1 MKALEHGPKTP
12 KKKADA
18 ARLMKMWCCSAN
30 DAKTSLVH
38 PLIPGGGRTLTCH
51 LVRRRYRH
59 DKCVLCYQH
68 DRAERAGEYIAS
80 AVNDGLMGPPVWGAK
95 KDPRLLKELV
105 ARLDATDDDEIA
117 GGDALADDVPTSED
131 QPECEDTDGPLL
143 ELPQPFCAMKHMG
156 CKGCV
161 DQLRRAGKL
170 HLRGGCPLCD
180 DLLQR
185 SKMGMAPAG
194 APQKLYCTD
203 VFGGFAST
211 AKLERGKA
219 EIEETCG
226 KRGEKSIFFSCSKAT
241 LDLFEA
247 LTTHHIQGVAAY
259 RYDGDIDASER
270 RKVLARFKKHAGGAV
285 LFATVQTA
293 GVGLNIVEAN
303 NVVFT
308 DRWFNPAVHSQVR
321 RPRQIYAIDAMV
333 TRRRPRRPRT
343 ARTASARR
351 GPCA

>member
-1 MKALEHGPKTP
+1 MSFCGPALPPRQGRY
-12 KKKADA
+12 A
-18 ARLMKMWCCSAN
+18 SA
-30 DAKTSLVH
+30 
-38 PLIPGGGRTLTCH
+38 
-51 LVRRRYRH
+51 
-59 DKCVLCYQH
+59 

-95 KDPRLLKELV
+95 KDPGLQKLV
-105 ARLDATDDDEIA
+105 ARLDATDDDELA
-117 GGDALADDVPTSED
+117 GGDDLADDVPTSD

-143 ELPQPFCAMKHMG
+143 ELPQPFCLMRHMG

-180 DLLQR
+180 DLLKR

-194 APQKLYCTD
+194 APQKLYCTN

-211 AKLERGKA
+211 AKLESGKA

-308 DRWFNPAVHSQVR
+308 ERWFNGLHARRGARVANLAPSTRWCSTAPAQ
-321 RPRQIYAIDAMV
+321 
-333 TRRRPRRPRT
+333 PRT